1 MGDTR
6 TMGHQLQKPFR
17 VIIVGGG
24 VGGLAAAHAFQ
35 KANIDHVV
43 LEKGV
48 IAPPKGASIGI
59 YPHGS
64 RILKQIGCLEAV
76 EAECYPLG
84 KSKNLLPD
92 GRIIASSD
100 FFAYSRR

>member
-1 MGDTR
+1 MG
-6 TMGHQLQKPFR
+6 QQAQKPLR

-48 IAPPKGASIGI
+48 IAPPRGASIGI

-64 RILKQIGCLEAV
+64 RILKQIDCLEAV

-84 KSKNLLPD
+84 KSMNLLPD
-92 GRIIASSD
+92 GRIIAKSD
-100 FFAYSRR
+100 FFNYSRT